1 MKNTFPINRY
11 RLPWN
16 YDYESAIMDRNS
28 IVTIPSDYID
38 PDMAL
43 IIQSYLKP
51 GMTYCRLEFKSNVT
65 IEELMSFFNTFGII
79 DAKWQEGATRIF
91 VHGEDIALTVLWA
104 KARRNITTISGIA
117 QPAVINKISEWVTE
131 QESKAEVG
139 VPITIFEKFVI
150 EKTKEIG
157 TTTHSRT
164 TADFS
169 DVFSFLYP
177 GLDSDKFVESYIKS
191 KETIAFLVGAPGTGK
206 TSLVKKIIHDLS
218 LSLDYPAR
226 GVYVKDAQV
235 LRDDEFWS
243 DLVWTEPNFLILD
256 DLDNELS
263 PREGQT
269 IEALK
274 DSIVN
279 RLLSFSNGIF
289 SPYTKIV
296 VTTNLEAES
305 IDKAL
310 LRPGRCFDIL
320 RLKPLTKELA
330 EIIWTHQL
338 GQSADTFKRCF
349 GDRAEISQAFFISEY
364 NKVIKESPAYLV
376 DPSLSVRKEYTGF
389 SKPSMRIGK

>member
-1 MKNTFPINRY
+1 MDTIPINWRGFAWDRRY
-11 RLPWN
+11 EREQMGRDSL
-16 YDYESAIMDRNS
+16 
-28 IVTIPSDYID
+28 VTIPSDYID
-38 PDMAL
+38 PETAL
-43 IIQSYLKP
+43 VIESYLKP
-51 GMTYCRLEFKSNVT
+51 GMLYSRLEFKSKVT
-65 IEELMSFFNTFGII
+65 IEELLVFFNTFGVI
-79 DAKWQEGATRIF
+79 DIKWNEGTTRIF
-91 VHGEDIALTVLWA
+91 VHGEDIALTVTWS
-104 KARRNITTISGIA
+104 KARLNITTIYGIA
-117 QPAVINKISEWVTE
+117 QPAVINKISEWVIK
-131 QESKAEVG
+131 QEGKVGAG

-191 KETIAFLVGAPGTGK
+191 KEAIAFLVGAPGTGK

-330 EIIWTHQL
+330 EIIWIHQL